1 MEDIRT
7 SFKRPTWLGNQEK
20 ERKKKDV
27 LMSIKRL
34 HLKMVTCEQQTK
46 KCECSRGWGSGHDD
60 CNIGRITKIK
70 LIQCSCLWVT
80 RTCQES
86 QNNN

>member
-34 HLKMVTCEQQTK
+34 HLKMMTCEQQTK

-60 CNIGRITKIK
+60 CNIGRI
-70 LIQCSCLWVT
+70 
-80 RTCQES
+80 S
-86 QNNN
+86 QNKAHTVQLFMGNKNMSRISKQ